1 MNSFSLDRLVP
12 EDGLE
17 FADAFTLL
25 GQPHLN
31 LIAFMLEPPHR
42 HVGNVLGCA
51 DGLVAAQHLQAQGQT
66 QDARRG
72 RP

>member
-1 MNSFSLDRLVP
+1 MSSFSLDRLVP

-31 LIAFMLEPPHR
+31 VIDFTLELAP
-42 HVGNVLGCA
+42 
-51 DGLVAAQHLQAQGQT
+51 QT
-66 QDARRG
+66 H
-72 RP
+72 